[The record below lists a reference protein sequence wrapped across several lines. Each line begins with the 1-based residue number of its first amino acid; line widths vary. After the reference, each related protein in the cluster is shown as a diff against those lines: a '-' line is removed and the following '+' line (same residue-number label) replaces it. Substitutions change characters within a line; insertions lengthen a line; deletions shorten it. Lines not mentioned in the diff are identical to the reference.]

1 MKRVHL
7 TLIVIL
13 LAATVGASAVP
24 RADLPQTTFNES
36 DAPVNLAPP
45 CRPSFRLAPPDVD
58 PITVLPPLP
67 TGSLASPESNLVAP
81 AAAPHRQFPRS
92 LQALLCTFLV

>member
-7 TLIVIL
+7 VLIFFL
-13 LAATVGASAVP
+13 LAATVGVSAVP

-45 CRPSFRLAPPDVD
+45 CRPSFRLTPPDVD

-67 TGSLASPESNLVAP
+67 ACSVGSLVSSLVAP

-92 LQALLCTFLV
+92 LQVLLCIFLI